1 MKKDIITMKPCWY
14 YNQYTVLLFLL
25 FTITNLPVTTIT
37 IYLFIYLFI
46 YLVIYIIIVYL
57 IYLSLLSFLS
67 CELLENVNTS

>member
-1 MKKDIITMKPCWY
+1 MKKDIITMKSCWY
-14 YNQYTVLLFLL
+14 YNQYTLLLFLL

-46 YLVIYIIIVYL
+46 YIIIAYL
-57 IYLSLLSFLS
+57 IYPSLLSFLS